1 MPRNKIEDI
10 KISRPKNVTPKSRIS
25 TAPLRHNS
33 GQARRA
39 PEAESKKTE
48 HPFHPKEIP
57 LMRRMPSF
65 PKPEG
70 KKRSYLIWVAAAFAV
85 LVLFVAFATFF
96 EGATIKIT
104 PEQKVYELDGAFV
117 AERLGADS
125 VLPFDVMLSHDSET
139 KQVEATVTTQVDR
152 KASGRIVIYNDF
164 STASQRLIKNTRFES
179 PEGRMYRIRES
190 VVVPGQTT
198 IQGQKIPGSIEATIF
213 ADEAGETYNS
223 DPTDFTIPGFKGTPR
238 YDKFYARSKSEI
250 AGGFS
255 GVLKIVP
262 DEELIQVRNELRDS
276 VSRRLLEKAHTEK
289 PNDFVLFDNAV
300 FLEFS
305 AEDELALG
313 GEGVNLKSDTVPVTE
328 TGTLFGIIFEK
339 QKLYDAI
346 GHLLIPTLGTEE
358 HVFIQNLEDL
368 AFTFKDKE
376 VANPSDSTSVA
387 FFLKGTPRVVWVFD
401 EESLKT
407 GLAGNPKSELKTILA
422 GFPSIN
428 KAEVAVRPFW
438 KRTFPKDAKDIH
450 IELIINE

>member
-70 KKRSYLIWVAAAFAV
+70 KKRSYLIWVAAALAV
-85 LVLFVAFATFF
+85 LVLFVAFSTFF

-104 PEQKVYELDGAFV
+104 PEQKVCELDGAFV

-190 VVVPGQTT
+190 VEVPGQTT

-262 DEELIQVRNELRDS
+262 DEELIQVRNELRYN

-289 PNDFVLFDNAV
+289 PNDFVLFDSAV
-300 FLEFS
+300 FLEF
-305 AEDELALG
+305 EDA
-313 GEGVNLKSDTVPVTE
+313 NQNNNNDIKSYTVSVTE

-339 QKLYDAI
+339 QKLYDAV
-346 GHLLIPTLGTEE
+346 GHFLVPTLGADE
-358 HVFIQNLEDL
+358 HVSVQNLEDL

-376 VANPSDSTSVA
+376 VGNPSDRTSIS
-387 FFLKGTPRVVWVFD
+387 FFLKGTSRVVWVFD
-401 EESLKT
+401 EESLKA
-407 GLAGNPKSELKTILA
+407 GLAGKPKSDLKTILA

-428 KAEVAVRPFW
+428 KAEVTVRPFW
-438 KRTFPKDAKDIH
+438 KRTFPKD
-450 IELIINE
+450 N